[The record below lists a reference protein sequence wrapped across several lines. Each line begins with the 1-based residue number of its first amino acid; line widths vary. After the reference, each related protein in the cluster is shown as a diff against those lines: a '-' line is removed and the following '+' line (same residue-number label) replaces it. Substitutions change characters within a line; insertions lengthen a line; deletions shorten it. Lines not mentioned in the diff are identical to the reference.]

1 LVSGRR
7 VIMKGGGTVL
17 PCGRRA
23 LLQTLIEKGALF
35 RGRSLAVEKEKEGG
49 GLRLGMGGG

>member
-7 VIMKGGGTVL
+7 VMNGRGTVL
-17 PCGRRA
+17 SFGHRA

-35 RGRSLAVEKEKEGG
+35 RGSIFGG
-49 GLRLGMGGG
+49 